1 MRRIRPYRRSTVS
14 GGIKIRE
21 RGKKDLKDMEN
32 EKQKALLDYLRDNC
46 PDSLLANGYDDCIIG
61 VGCGNDAGRVVYSVR
76 KMLEVCAKELAVDYD
91 EAYEWLEYNTF
102 NAYVGEFTP
111 IYVDGHEYE

>member
-1 MRRIRPYRRSTVS
+1 MES
-14 GGIKIRE
+14 
-21 RGKKDLKDMEN
+21 KDPPEPKES
-32 EKQKALLDYLRDNC
+32 LLDYIRDNH

-91 EAYEWLEYNTF
+91 EALEWLEYNTF
-102 NAYVGEFTP
+102 NAYVGELTP
-111 IYVDGHEYE
+111 IYLDEMYAL

>member
-1 MRRIRPYRRSTVS
+1 
-14 GGIKIRE
+14 
-21 RGKKDLKDMEN
+21 MEN
-32 EKQKALLDYLRDNC
+32 EKQKALLDYLRDHC
-46 PDSLLANGYDDCIIG
+46 PDSLLDKGYDDCIIG

-76 KMLEVCAKELAVDYD
+76 KMLEVCAKELAVDHD

-111 IYVDGHEYE
+111 IYVDGNEYE